1 MASAADVP
9 RARRDFRVV
18 DAADVLRI
26 LHLYIIGGSAALSAR
41 RASVVTRAPPP
52 ILHTAME

>member
-9 RARRDFRVV
+9 RARATFGLSTRPMCYGIFP
-18 DAADVLRI
+18 
-26 LHLYIIGGSAALSAR
+26 YIIGGSAALSAR

-52 ILHTAME
+52 YLHTAME

>member
-18 DAADVLRI
+18 DAADVLRNLSI
-26 LHLYIIGGSAALSAR
+26 YHRWKRGASAR

-52 ILHTAME
+52 YLHTAME